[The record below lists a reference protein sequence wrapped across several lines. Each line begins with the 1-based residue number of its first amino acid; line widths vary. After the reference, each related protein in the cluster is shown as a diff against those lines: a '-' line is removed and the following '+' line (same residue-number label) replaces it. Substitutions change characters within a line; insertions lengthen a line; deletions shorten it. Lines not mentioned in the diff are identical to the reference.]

1 MLTKIPKILFA
12 LGLILAFSLFK
23 VTTDQQ
29 KVHRDE
35 EFKNQAHKTTA
46 SIEAKL
52 EVNEEI
58 LLNIISFYSAS
69 NKVDY
74 DEFKQFVTP
83 ILNRNNFIQALEW
96 VPRVSR
102 KNRDA
107 FEKQVSN
114 ETHPGFFFS
123 ERLKQGTMVRA
134 GSRSEYFPVAFVE
147 PYQGNE
153 SALGFDLASN
163 PVRLSTLHQ
172 SRDSGVFLATQKIK
186 LVQEKEDQ
194 NGILIFAP
202 FYRGLETSDTV
213 ERRRKN
219 LKGFVL
225 GVYRI
230 ESMLTSISPT
240 LKTGMKLVVFEGN
253 STLEDNLLFGEYQKN
268 SLLEER
274 TEIDFYGRKWMV
286 VVQGNTDFGVP
297 INRYFPAT
305 VSGSVLLLFIFI
317 SIILNLIFSRTRKI
331 ENEVDLRTDDLSR
344 VMNQQTLIL
353 DSAGEGIYGLDM
365 DGNTIFV
372 NPAATQMLGYTEEEL
387 LGKPQHDL
395 IHHSRRDGTSYPRE
409 ECHIYA
415 TFKTGR
421 IRRETNEVFWRKDGS
436 FFPVE
441 YISKP
446 IQENGKPVGAVITFR
461 DITIEKQD
469 EHRNI
474 LRYDLT
480 RILAEAQT
488 MDEGIFRIL
497 RAFTDQPAWDLAFYW
512 GIHPESKTLYCRF
525 GAYSSRLST
534 KAYDT
539 FSHQTFDIRF
549 EKGVGLPGRVW
560 ESSKP
565 AWIDEVTTD
574 PNFPRHSVAKKVGIH
589 GGLGFPIFSEKNF
602 WGVIEVFTVERSRLD
617 EDLKDLLDNMGS
629 QIGQFMQRMESELE
643 LSKTMILAQE
653 AKREAEAANRAKSTF
668 LANMSHEIRTPM
680 NAILGYAQILQR
692 NDSLDSKQQEAV
704 KTIENSGNHLLGLI
718 NSILD
723 ISKIEAGRVELVLA
737 DFNLNSLIEGIEAM
751 FRGRC
756 ESKGLE
762 FFSEGLG
769 QEPIH
774 VHGDEG
780 KLRQILVNLLGNAV
794 KFTDQGRVGLKIE
807 IKEDDRYTFRVNDS
821 GNGISL
827 EDQVKIFEPFKQTKK
842 GFDSGGTGLGLAI
855 SKELTEL
862 MGGVLSV
869 KSQVE
874 EGSCFSVSLKLSPAK
889 KAVPA
894 RTRRGRKAIRLSDG
908 VSVKALIV
916 DDIEVNRQL
925 LSTVLQGVGI
935 ETLEVTNG
943 KEALEC
949 LDEFEPHIIFM
960 DIRMPVMSGDEA
972 VKKIV
977 AQYGPDRFKIVAI
990 TASVFDHQREKFIKL
1005 GCNEFIAK
1013 PFRISHIHD
1022 CVQKLLDVEFE
1033 YESGRQGDDV
1043 AGKQESS

>member
-1 MLTKIPKILFA
+1 MLIKIPKIIFA
-12 LGLILAFSLFK
+12 LGLVLSFLSFK
-23 VTTDQQ
+23 VTSDQQ
-29 KVHRDE
+29 KIQRKQ
-35 EFKNQAHKTTA
+35 EFQNQAHKTTA
-46 SIEAKL
+46 SIKGKL

-69 NKVDY
+69 SYVTQE
-74 DEFKQFVTP
+74 EFKQFVTP
-83 ILNRNNFIQALEW
+83 ILKRNNFIQALEW
-96 VPRVSR
+96 TPRVSH
-102 KNRDA
+102 KNRA
-107 FEKQVSN
+107 SFEKQASN
-114 ETHPGFFFS
+114 KTNPNFHFS

-134 GSRSEYFPVAFVE
+134 ENRAEYFPVTFVE

-153 SALGFDLASN
+153 SAVGFDLASN
-163 PVRLSTLHQ
+163 PVRMSTLHQ
-172 SRDSGVFLATQKIK
+172 SRDSGEFLATPKIK
-186 LVQEKEDQ
+186 LVQEKQDQ

-202 FYRGLETSDTV
+202 FYRGPAISDSV
-213 ERRRKN
+213 ENRRKN

-230 ESMLTSISPT
+230 DNMLGSIVPA
-240 LKTGMKLVVFEGN
+240 LKPGMELVVFEGN
-253 STLEDNLLFGEYQKN
+253 KTTEENWLFGEFHKN
-268 SLLEER
+268 ALFEER
-274 TEIDFYGRKWMV
+274 TEINFYGRKWMV
-286 VVQGNTDFGVP
+286 VVQGNAGFGVP
-297 INRYFPAT
+297 INQYFPMT

-317 SIILNLIFSRTRKI
+317 SIILNLVFSRTLKI
-331 ENEVDLRTDDLSR
+331 EKEVDHRTEDLSR
-344 VMNQQTLIL
+344 VMNQKTLIL
-353 DSAGEGIYGLDM
+353 NSAGEGIYGLDM
-365 DGNTIFV
+365 EGNTTFV
-372 NPAATQMLGYTEEEL
+372 NPAGTQMLGYSEEEL
-387 LGKPQHDL
+387 IGKPQHAL
-395 IHHSRRDGTSYPRE
+395 IHHSRRDGTPYPKE

-415 TFKTGR
+415 TFKTGK
-421 IRRETNEVFWRKDGS
+421 IRREANEVFWRKDGS
-436 FFPVE
+436 FFHVE
-441 YISKP
+441 YVSQP
-446 IQENGKPVGAVITFR
+446 IQENGKTVGAVVTFR
-461 DITIEKQD
+461 DITAEKRD

-497 RAFTDQPAWDLAFYW
+497 RAFTDQPTWDLAFYW
-512 GIHPESKTLYCRF
+512 GINPESKVLYCRF
-525 GAYSSRLST
+525 GAYSARLST
-534 KAYDT
+534 KAYDM
-539 FSHQTFDIRF
+539 FSNQTFDMRF

-560 ESSKP
+560 ESRKP

-574 PNFPRHSVAKKVGIH
+574 PNFPRHSVAAEVGIH
-589 GGLGFPIFSEKNF
+589 GGLGFPILSEKNF
-602 WGVIEVFTVERSRLD
+602 WGVVEIFTVDRSILD
-617 EDLKDLLDNMGS
+617 EDLKDLLENMGS

-643 LSKTMILAQE
+643 LSKAMIFAQE

-704 KTIENSGNHLLGLI
+704 KTIETSGNHLLELI

-762 FFSEGLG
+762 FFSGGLG
-769 QEPIH
+769 QEPVH

-794 KFTDQGRVGLKIE
+794 KFTDQGRVGLE
-807 IKEDDRYTFRVNDS
+807 IQIMEDDRYIFKVSDS
-821 GNGISL
+821 GNGVSP
-827 EDQVKIFEPFKQTKK
+827 EDQAKIFEPFKQTKN

-855 SKELTEL
+855 SKELSEL

-869 KSQVE
+869 ESQLG
-874 EGSCFSVSLKLSPAK
+874 EGARFSVSLKLSPAK
-889 KAVPA
+889 KTVPA
-894 RTRRGRKAIRLSDG
+894 RTQRGRKAIRLSEG
-908 VSVKALIV
+908 ACVKALVV

-935 ETLEVTNG
+935 ETLAVENG

-949 LDEFEPHIIFM
+949 LDQFEPHIIFM

-972 VKKIV
+972 IKKIV

-1022 CVQKLLDVEFE
+1022 CVQKLLDVGFE
-1033 YESGRQGDDV
+1033 YEGGNKEDRIDDEKEV
-1043 AGKQESS
+1043 S